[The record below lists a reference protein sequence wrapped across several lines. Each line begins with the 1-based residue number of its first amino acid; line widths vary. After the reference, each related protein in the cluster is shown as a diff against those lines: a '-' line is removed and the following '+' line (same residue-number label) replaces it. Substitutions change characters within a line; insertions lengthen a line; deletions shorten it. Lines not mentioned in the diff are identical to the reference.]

1 MELTLKNNPWWKGEE
16 DYTIAEWERM
26 KERWFPEWVNK
37 ISLEPFSLNFI
48 VGPRQVGK
56 TTGIKLLIKKLVEEK
71 SNKPERIFYFTC
83 DLVVDLEHLKKI
95 IDWYLSFKKANN
107 IVSSF
112 IFLDEVTSLRE
123 WWKIIKGYI
132 DLGVFKNDV
141 ITVSGSASMKLKG
154 EIELFP
160 GRRGKGSDLI
170 VYPLSFREFLSIKNI
185 SFSLTGS
192 LESDMKRASLYKSE
206 IDRLFKD
213 YLHVG
218 GFPLSL
224 NRDINAEGSFI
235 SSFEGEVLRAN
246 KSIEISKEIISSILK
261 KAPSPL
267 SYSTIANEL
276 GISYKTVQ
284 EYTELFKGLFLIDTA
299 LHKQDKKIQW
309 RKERKFFFL
318 DPFIANTFSF
328 WTLEKYLESSIY
340 EWAIQ
345 SHLARKFG
353 HIYYYRNSYEI
364 DCIADSLRIEIKAG
378 KPHRKYPKNVLVLD
392 EENIPLFLSVM

>member
-132 DLGVFKNDV
+132 DLGVFKNDE
-141 ITVSGSASMKLKG
+141 KCR
-154 EIELFP
+154 FP
-160 GRRGKGSDLI
+160 TS
-170 VYPLSFREFLSIKNI
+170 FLS
-185 SFSLTGS
+185 
-192 LESDMKRASLYKSE
+192 
-206 IDRLFKD
+206 
-213 YLHVG
+213 
-218 GFPLSL
+218 
-224 NRDINAEGSFI
+224 
-235 SSFEGEVLRAN
+235 
-246 KSIEISKEIISSILK
+246 
-261 KAPSPL
+261 
-267 SYSTIANEL
+267 
-276 GISYKTVQ
+276 
-284 EYTELFKGLFLIDTA
+284 
-299 LHKQDKKIQW
+299 
-309 RKERKFFFL
+309 
-318 DPFIANTFSF
+318 
-328 WTLEKYLESSIY
+328 
-340 EWAIQ
+340 
-345 SHLARKFG
+345 
-353 HIYYYRNSYEI
+353 
-364 DCIADSLRIEIKAG
+364 
-378 KPHRKYPKNVLVLD
+378 
-392 EENIPLFLSVM
+392 